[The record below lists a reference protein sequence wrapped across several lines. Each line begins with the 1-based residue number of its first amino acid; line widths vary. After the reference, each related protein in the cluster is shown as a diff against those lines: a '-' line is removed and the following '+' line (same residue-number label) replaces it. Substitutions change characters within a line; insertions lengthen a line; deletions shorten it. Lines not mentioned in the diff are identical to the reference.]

1 MELWLDFRGILTNLI
16 PILTALAWLIAIYL
30 MLLWA
35 ASVLWTYRDIHSRS
49 DDVLVQVLAVSLA
62 LLMPFAGVL
71 LHMIL
76 RPRQTL
82 TERYERTLEEE
93 YLRRDLDEKYVCP
106 HCQRSVEPEYIL
118 CPHCHTTLRRRCES
132 CDRVLDL
139 TWSLCPYCGD
149 DGSGM
154 LRAAMSRRTGTDQ
167 IQVYER
173 P

>member
-1 MELWLDFRGILTNLI
+1 MDFRGILTNLI

-30 MLLWA
+30 VLLWA

-49 DDVLVQVLAVSLA
+49 EDVLVQVLAVSLA

-139 TWSLCPYCGD
+139 TWSICPYCGD
-149 DGSGM
+149 DGSGV
-154 LRAAMSRRTGTDQ
+154 LRNPMARRSNTDQ
-167 IQVYER
+167 IQIYEH